1 MDPVTAIGIAGAVVQ
16 FVSFAHK
23 LVSKTREVYTSASN
37 QSKHVATL
45 DEIYTSLLRLSSQ
58 LRTASTVRPNDL
70 DSDGVVKHVLAIRAL
85 SQNCERDCA
94 KLLEIAQKLRG
105 KGEAGG
111 KLQSFRVALKTFWK
125 SSEIDELE
133 GRLQRTQ
140 TTLTLHICALTT
152 SVILRGSEAGVHL
165 TICRHWHGV
174 FDRHLRELRRENL
187 ALEARQSLKLD
198 SIARTLR
205 ELDARITAAHSAE
218 QSSPFAP
225 DDMAHLEGQ
234 MSKLS
239 LFKAAAAKEQQIL
252 RSLSF
257 ESRPVR
263 HSSIPSA
270 HIKTFEWVFRSH
282 DSNGNG
288 DPSTT
293 RGDLLKWL
301 AEGNGTFW
309 VSGKPGSGKS
319 TFMKFLAD
327 HPKTAAALNTWS
339 SPGRLVVASHFFW
352 SAGTPMQKSWQG
364 LLQTLLYDIFRQL
377 PDLIETACADRW
389 PKAVEELSYE
399 PWLLPELQ
407 RALQRIASQDMEV
420 KFCLFIDGLDE
431 FEGDQLDFCRS
442 LLQLATSPH
451 VKLCVSSRAWNV
463 FEDSFGRE
471 PETKIY
477 IHELTHNDIR
487 SYAERRLQDHPRW
500 KDLEAEEANAAWLM
514 DEITERAAGVFLW
527 VYLVT
532 SQLRNGLTEYDSFS
546 DLKKRLERIPV
557 DLEAFF
563 KQILESVEPFY
574 HEKMATTLLIS
585 LAALEPAPIAVYG
598 FHDDEYEDENYA
610 LNIPAQSLPKAQIS
624 AKREQM
630 TRRINARC
638 RGLLEVAKR
647 SYRIEFLRTHP
658 PGDLRF
664 VIS

>member
-1 MDPVTAIGIAGAVVQ
+1 
-16 FVSFAHK
+16 
-23 LVSKTREVYTSASN
+23 
-37 QSKHVATL
+37 
-45 DEIYTSLLRLSSQ
+45 
-58 LRTASTVRPNDL
+58 
-70 DSDGVVKHVLAIRAL
+70 
-85 SQNCERDCA
+85 
-94 KLLEIAQKLRG
+94 
-105 KGEAGG
+105 
-111 KLQSFRVALKTFWK
+111 
-125 SSEIDELE
+125 
-133 GRLQRTQ
+133 
-140 TTLTLHICALTT
+140 
-152 SVILRGSEAGVHL
+152 
-165 TICRHWHGV
+165 
-174 FDRHLRELRRENL
+174 
-187 ALEARQSLKLD
+187 
-198 SIARTLR
+198 
-205 ELDARITAAHSAE
+205 
-218 QSSPFAP
+218 
-225 DDMAHLEGQ
+225 
-234 MSKLS
+234 
-239 LFKAAAAKEQQIL
+239 
-252 RSLSF
+252 
-257 ESRPVR
+257 
-263 HSSIPSA
+263 
-270 HIKTFEWVFRSH
+270 
-282 DSNGNG
+282 
-288 DPSTT
+288 
-293 RGDLLKWL
+293 
-301 AEGNGTFW
+301 
-309 VSGKPGSGKS
+309 
-319 TFMKFLAD
+319 
-327 HPKTAAALNTWS
+327 
-339 SPGRLVVASHFFW
+339 
-352 SAGTPMQKSWQG
+352 MQKSWQG

-407 RALQRIASQDMEV
+407 RVLQRIASQDMEV

-610 LNIPAQSLPKAQIS
+610 FNIPAQSLPKAQIS

>member
-1 MDPVTAIGIAGAVVQ
+1 M
-16 FVSFAHK
+16 
-23 LVSKTREVYTSASN
+23 
-37 QSKHVATL
+37 
-45 DEIYTSLLRLSSQ
+45 
-58 LRTASTVRPNDL
+58 
-70 DSDGVVKHVLAIRAL
+70 
-85 SQNCERDCA
+85 
-94 KLLEIAQKLRG
+94 
-105 KGEAGG
+105 
-111 KLQSFRVALKTFWK
+111 
-125 SSEIDELE
+125 
-133 GRLQRTQ
+133 
-140 TTLTLHICALTT
+140 
-152 SVILRGSEAGVHL
+152 
-165 TICRHWHGV
+165 

-187 ALEARQSLKLD
+187 ALEAQQSLKLD
-198 SIARTLR
+198 SIAETLR
-205 ELDARITAAHSAE
+205 ELDTRITAARSAE
-218 QSSPFAP
+218 QSSLFVP
-225 DDMAHLEGQ
+225 DDMTQLEGQ

-239 LFKAAAAKEQQIL
+239 LFRAAAAKEQQIL

-270 HIKTFEWVFRSH
+270 HRQTFEWAFHSH
-282 DSNGNG
+282 DLNGNG
-288 DPSTT
+288 DTSAP
-293 RGDLLKWL
+293 RGDILKWL

-327 HPKTAAALNTWS
+327 HPKTAAALNSWS
-339 SPGRLVVASHFFW
+339 SPSRLVVASHFFW

-377 PDLIETACADRW
+377 PDLVETACADRW
-389 PKAVEELSYE
+389 PKTNKELSYE

-407 RALQRIASQDMEV
+407 RVLQRIASQDMEV

-431 FEGDQLDFCRS
+431 FEGDQLDFCHS
-442 LLQLATSPH
+442 LLQLASSLH
-451 VKLCVSSRAWNV
+451 IKLCVSSRAWNI

-471 PETKIY
+471 PATKIY

-487 SYAERRLQDHPRW
+487 SYAEQRLQEHPRW
-500 KDLEAEEANAAWLM
+500 KDLEAEEANAAWLI

-585 LAALEPAPIAVYG
+585 LVALEPAPIAVYG
-598 FHDDEYEDENYA
+598 FHDDEYEDKNHA
-610 LNIPAQSLPKAQIS
+610 FHIPTQSIPKAQIS

-630 TRRINARC
+630 SRRINARC
-638 RGLLEVAKR
+638 RGLLEVTKR
-647 SYRIEFLRTHP
+647 SYRVEFLRMRSWTQTP
-658 PGDLRF
+658 YLR
-664 VIS
+664 VVS